1 LKKYLITFFICAL
14 VGQGV
19 SSDNLKNSDYQVSS
33 EKFFTDKLGN
43 IKMVVN
49 VWGHVNSPGLHEVY
63 DGIDLATLLSMV
75 GGPKSGADLK
85 KVKIFRDSPDL
96 EGQMVYYLNL
106 EKFIEEGDRSNFIK
120 IRPNDTIIIRQKV
133 SDYLWSQVSVLNTV
147 LTLANLYFQ
156 IQTNK

>member
-1 LKKYLITFFICAL
+1 
-14 VGQGV
+14 
-19 SSDNLKNSDYQVSS
+19 
-33 EKFFTDKLGN
+33 
-43 IKMVVN
+43 MVVN

>member
-1 LKKYLITFFICAL
+1 MKKYLITFFICAL

-106 EKFIEEGDRSNFIK
+106 EKFIEKGDRSDFIK

>member
-1 LKKYLITFFICAL
+1 MKKYLITFFICTL
-14 VGQGV
+14 VGQNV
-19 SSDNLKNSDYQVSS
+19 SSNNSKNNDYQVSS
-33 EKFFTDKLGN
+33 EKFFTDGQGN
-43 IKMVVN
+43 VKMVVN
-49 VWGHVNSPGLHEVY
+49 VWGHVNSPGLHEVF

-96 EGQMVYYLNL
+96 EDQMVYYLNL
-106 EKFIEEGDRSNFIK
+106 EKFIEKGDRSNFIK

-133 SDYLWSQVSVLNTV
+133 SDYLWSQVAVLNTV

-156 IQTNK
+156 IQNNK

>member
-120 IRPNDTIIIRQKV
+120 IRPNDTIIITQKV

>member
-1 LKKYLITFFICAL
+1 MKKYLITFFICAL

-96 EGQMVYYLNL
+96 EDQMVYYLNL
-106 EKFIEEGDRSNFIK
+106 EKFIEKGDRSDFIK

-156 IQTNK
+156 IQNNK

>member
-1 LKKYLITFFICAL
+1 MKKYLITFFICAL

-75 GGPKSGADLK
+75 GGPRSGADLK
-85 KVKIFRDSPDL
+85 KVKIIRDSPDL

-120 IRPNDTIIIRQKV
+120 IRPNDTIIITQKV

-156 IQTNK
+156 IQNNK

>member
-1 LKKYLITFFICAL
+1 MKKYLITFFICAL

-120 IRPNDTIIIRQKV
+120 IRPNDTIIITQKV

-156 IQTNK
+156 IQNNK

>member
-1 LKKYLITFFICAL
+1 MKKYLITFFICAL

>member
-1 LKKYLITFFICAL
+1 MKKYLITFFICAL

-120 IRPNDTIIIRQKV
+120 IRPNDTIIITQKV